1 MLDVA
6 RRFVQKYWPRVYW
19 GTCPKYLSRP
29 AIVLFPY
36 DPNLLCC
43 GLLGI
48 LEFRKK
54 TETIQIARLVIRVRA
69 LVEKLEN
76 QDIQFSPQWVHQRGE
91 LIKELDL
98 LVQQSKLAS
107 VFYEL
112 FVHETALEDLLQ
124 LSQSL
129 KSIVEREERAIEKE
143 GMRIPSSLLEQIN
156 NDLVTLK
163 DIVWSIEIET
173 EANIRKVKG
182 LLGKDT
188 LSPPQLVQELR
199 KVNFILNNLDRLEIR
214 GRDSAGISVM
224 VTFPDS
230 SALMG
235 FLDKV
240 REQGLGEHLENRKI
254 IRDLLNG
261 HISCHLST
269 MTFTFKISAEIGKLG
284 DNVAFLRRTIT
295 QDPIFQLALQEKE
308 ILTNI
313 IAHTRWASVGMIS
326 EENCHPVNNVY
337 QQAKGQ
343 SKQPATVDQ
352 GTPVAQPSPVAV
364 EILQM
369 DELVSDNFSP
379 HYQSTIGTLQ
389 IVLNG
394 DIDNY
399 MELKAR
405 WELQNGGCCISD
417 RITTDTKIIPLQVE
431 SYLLQGYDLTES
443 FRRAVN
449 EFEGS
454 QAIAMQSD
462 LEPDRIFLALR
473 GSGQSI
479 FVGIGEEGYFPASE
493 IYGFVEETSQ
503 FIKMDGEKERIP
515 GDPKTQGQIF
525 VLNARHGSPQ
535 AGSPQSET
543 QSAVKDVLAGIAAI
557 SFDGSA
563 LSLSA
568 KNIQSTE
575 ITSRDIDRRE
585 FPHYFMKEI
594 SESPQSVLKTLRGK
608 IDLTNEGNSN
618 EGNSSEGNSYEGN
631 SSESKQIAFNLGE
644 EIIPGRIEQALRD
657 RLIKNIYLVGQ
668 GTAGIAASGIAML
681 LKEYLAQ
688 SGIQIAEQKA
698 SELSGFSLDDAA
710 GRGMAHALV
719 IAVTQSG
726 TTTDTNKAVDM
737 AKEAGAYTLAIVN
750 RRDSDITYKVD
761 GVFYTSDGRDIEMSV
776 ASTKAFYSQIVA
788 GYLLGLRFAQI
799 MGLRSDEYLIQEA
812 RQLKR
817 LPRLMTQ
824 ILQEKKEEIAASAK
838 KWALSNRHWAVVGSG
853 PNKVA
858 ADEIRIKLSELC
870 YKTLPADVVEDR
882 KHIDLSAEPL
892 VLVCAAGSREVVLGD
907 IIKDV
912 AIFKAHKATTIIIA
926 NEGEQRFQSIADSLI
941 EIPRTSERL
950 SPILNTLV
958 GHLWGYYA
966 ALYIDEEANS
976 LRNFRQMINR
986 KIVELESAGR
996 NPLEI
1001 IFDLRFQN
1009 LVNES
1014 AFLLHQKN
1022 WCGAFNAAMKPNTIA
1037 NLLLLLKYA
1046 GGKLPITDLERDFQF
1061 AAIPGGSV
1069 GISSCLYLLQN
1080 ALDQAINELSRP
1092 IDAIKHQA
1100 KTVTVGTSRL
1110 PEVLAG
1116 HIFETIKEIGVAIEK
1131 VAPTNLSVLKR
1142 LQPAIQTVK
1151 GYTLYE
1157 IDQLDY
1163 LGRPTVNSKIRILA
1177 RGGISKNIS
1186 SRVDKDTRLRGN
1198 KRSIVT
1204 NNTVFIGLGKADNA
1218 QLLII
1223 PAQGKDI
1230 HQKILLLCHIGFEEE
1245 IPLQTK
1251 ISAMGAKYEDLVDAL
1266 AELDTSWQD
1275 EYLAP
1280 FSTAELFLKSEDAL
1294 IEAIRSR
1301 IA

>member
-1 MLDVA
+1 MLDIA
-6 RRFVQKYWPRVYW
+6 RRFIQRTLPGIYLVN
-19 GTCPKYLSRP
+19 CPKYLTRP

-36 DPNLLCC
+36 HPNLLCC
-43 GLLGI
+43 GLVGI
-48 LEFRKK
+48 LEFRRKS
-54 TETIQIARLVIRVRA
+54 EPVQASRLVDHIRT
-69 LVEKLEN
+69 LVESLKE
-76 QDIQFSPQWVHQRGE
+76 QSSKAEFSPQWVHKRSE
-91 LIKELDL
+91 LIRELNQ
-98 LVQQSKLAS
+98 LVQQCKRAS
-107 VFYEL
+107 IFYEL
-112 FVHETALEDLLQ
+112 CVHEEI
-124 LSQSL
+124 L
-129 KSIVEREERAIEKE
+129 KSLLLLGQDLKDMVEREERTMEKE
-143 GMRIPSSLLEQIN
+143 GIGIPSGLLELIN
-156 NDLVTLK
+156 NNLITLK
-163 DIVWSIEIET
+163 DIIWSIEIEG
-173 EANIRKVKG
+173 EANVRKVKE
-182 LLGKDT
+182 LLGEREGT
-188 LSPPQLVQELR
+188 LITPRLVQEVR

-230 SALMG
+230 SALQT
-235 FLDKV
+235 FLDTV
-240 REQGLGEHLENRKI
+240 REQGLEVQMEKRRQ

-261 HISCHLST
+261 HISFHLNT
-269 MTFTFKISAEIGKLG
+269 ITFTFKVSAEIGKLG

-295 QDPIFQLALQEKE
+295 QDPIFHLALQQEG
-308 ILTNI
+308 IYTNV

-326 EENCHPVNNVY
+326 EENCHPVNNSY
-337 QQAKGQ
+337 QKVSGQ
-343 SKQPATVDQ
+343 Q
-352 GTPVAQPSPVAV
+352 GRGEVLKNNALTSQSFA
-364 EILQM
+364 
-369 DELVSDNFSP
+369 P
-379 HYQSTIGTLQ
+379 HYQSAIGTVQ
-389 IVLNG
+389 VVLNG

-399 MELKAR
+399 AELKAR
-405 WELQNGGCCISD
+405 WEQQYGACRISD

-431 SYLLQGYDLTES
+431 CYLRQGYDLTES

-462 LEPDRIFLALR
+462 LEPDKIFLALR

-493 IYGFVEETSQ
+493 IYGFVEETPH
-503 FIKMDGEKERIP
+503 FIKMDGEKERIQ
-515 GDPKTQGQIF
+515 GDAKTQGQIF
-525 VLNARHGSPQ
+525 ILKARSQDALSGITALSYDGSP
-535 AGSPQSET
+535 
-543 QSAVKDVLAGIAAI
+543 L
-557 SFDGSA
+557 A
-563 LSLSA
+563 LSE

-575 ITSRDIDRRE
+575 ITTRDIDRRG
-585 FPHYFMKEI
+585 FFHYFMKEI
-594 SESPQSVLKTLRGK
+594 SESPQSVQKTMRGK
-608 IDLTNEGNSN
+608 VDITA
-618 EGNSSEGNSYEGN
+618 EGNSSD
-631 SSESKQIAFNLGE
+631 SKQLILNLGE
-644 EIIPGRIEQALRD
+644 EIIPRRIEQALAGRM
-657 RLIKNIYLVGQ
+657 IKNIYLVGQ
-668 GTAGIAASGIAML
+668 GTAGIAAEGIAIL
-681 LKEYLAQ
+681 LKEYLAH

-698 SELSGFSLDDAA
+698 SELSGFSLD
-710 GRGMAHALV
+710 GGMSHTLV

-737 AKEAGAYTLAIVN
+737 AKDAGAYTLAIVN

-817 LPRLMTQ
+817 LPRLMAQ
-824 ILQEKKEEIAASAK
+824 VLQEKREEVASSAQ
-838 KWALSNRHWAVVGSG
+838 KWALSKRHWAVVGSG

-926 NEGEQRFQSIADSLI
+926 NEGEQRFRSCADSLI
-941 EIPRTSERL
+941 EVPRTSERL

-966 ALYIDEEANS
+966 ALYIDEEANF
-976 LRNFRQMINR
+976 LRNSRQMINQ
-986 KIVELESAGR
+986 KIYELESAGR

-1001 IFDLRFQN
+1001 VFDVKFQN

-1014 AFLLHQKN
+1014 AFLLHQRN
-1022 WCGAFNAAMKPNTIA
+1022 TLGAFNAAMKPNTVA
-1037 NLLLLLKYA
+1037 NLILLLKYA
-1046 GGKLPITDLERDFQF
+1046 GGKLPITDLERDFEL
-1061 AAIPGGSV
+1061 GGSL
-1069 GISSCLYLLQN
+1069 SNCLQLLQK

-1110 PEVLAG
+1110 PEVLTG
-1116 HIFETIKEIGVAIEK
+1116 HLFETMKEIGITIEK
-1131 VAPTNLSVLKR
+1131 IATHNVAVLKR
-1142 LQPAIQTVK
+1142 LQPAIRAVN

-1157 IDQLDY
+1157 INQLDY
-1163 LGRPTVNSKIRILA
+1163 LGRPTENTTIKIMA
-1177 RGGISKNIS
+1177 RGGISKNLS
-1186 SRVDKDTRLRGN
+1186 SRVDKDPRLRGN

-1204 NNTVFIGLGKADNA
+1204 NNAVFIGLGKADNA
-1218 QLLII
+1218 QLLIV
-1223 PAQGKDI
+1223 PAQGRDI
-1230 HQKILLLCHIGFEEE
+1230 HQKALLLCHIGFEEE

-1251 ISAMGAKYEDLVDAL
+1251 ITAMGTKYEDLVDAL
-1266 AELDTSWQD
+1266 AELDIPWQD
-1275 EYLAP
+1275 ELLVP
-1280 FSTAELFLKSEDAL
+1280 FSPAELFLKSEDTL

-1301 IA
+1301 IGK